1 MTPESGGGAAPS
13 AVVAD
18 VLTGANVDR
27 DRLPTLL
34 ALLEVGDR
42 QVRLGAATALCVLAE
57 EHPNTVA
64 YLTGRLLDR
73 IQSDDDLPAA
83 LALDYLAA
91 RHPETV
97 ERELDALLGAD
108 ESSYDVEQPTPM
120 RGSLGNRDI
129 GRTTLA
135 GAGVAPGPRR
145 VYTDEADADGDTEEE
160 AEDVPDE
167 LADETGRTIPQRPR
181 ANDAEWLS
189 LVEYESRFET
199 LTVLAPRDRRR
210 YSDTY
215 RTLGV
220 VDDEEYAV
228 ALRILRGG
236 DTRDTGYRSGLRNR
250 LSDWASV
257 GDEANVVTLYDW
269 HEDPRFWIASEYTD
283 QRLADRDRL
292 PPAEAAWHAERLAS
306 ALATLHER
314 GIVHAGIDPTAVAYY
329 GNVLREGDRQPP
341 LLDNV
346 GLLSVY
352 RQHADPSQ
360 FLDPRYAAPEYYER
374 RFGRIDHATDIYQL
388 GAVCYRLFTGQP
400 PYRGEFDVVREQV
413 LRGPPPVP
421 TDVADVPAELDAV
434 VGKAMATKKL
444 TRYETA
450 THLAQ
455 ELRALRDPQEDD
467 GG

>member
-1 MTPESGGGAAPS
+1 MTSESGGGGAPS
-13 AVVAD
+13 TVVAD
-18 VLTGANVDR
+18 VLTGTDVDR

-34 ALLEVGDR
+34 GLLEVGDR
-42 QVRLGAATALCVLAE
+42 QVRLGVATALCVLAE
-57 EHPNTVA
+57 EHPDTVA
-64 YLTGRLLDR
+64 YLTGRLADR
-73 IQSDDDLPAA
+73 IRSDDDLAA
-83 LALDYLAA
+83 GLALDYLAA
-91 RHPETV
+91 RHPDTV
-97 ERELDALLGAD
+97 ERELEALLGPE
-108 ESSYDVEQPTPM
+108 ESSHDVEKSNPT
-120 RGSLGNRDI
+120 RGGLGNRDL

-135 GAGVAPGPRR
+135 GGGPAPGPRR
-145 VYTDEADADGDTEEE
+145 VYTDEEGEDATDADATDDETDELTEES
-160 AEDVPDE
+160 
-167 LADETGRTIPQRPR
+167 GRTIGQRPR

-189 LVEYESRFET
+189 LVEYESRFDSF
-199 LTVLAPRDRRR
+199 TVLAPRDRRQ

-228 ALRILRGG
+228 ALRVLRGG
-236 DTRDTGYRSGLRNR
+236 DTGDTDFCSGLRAR

-257 GDEANVVTLYDW
+257 GDVDNVVTLYDW
-269 HEDPRFWIASEYTD
+269 AADPRFWMATEYTD
-283 QRLADRDRL
+283 LRLADRDRL

-306 ALATLHER
+306 ALSTLHER
-314 GIVHAGIDPTAVAYY
+314 GVVHAGIDPNAVAYY

-352 RQHADPSQ
+352 RRHADPSQ

-374 RFGRIDHATDIYQL
+374 RFGRIDHATDVYQL
-388 GAVCYRLFTGQP
+388 GAVCYRLFTGRP
-400 PYRGEFDVVREQV
+400 PYRGEFEAVRDEV
-413 LRGPPPVP
+413 LHGPPPAP
-421 TDVADVPAELDAV
+421 TAVADVPEELDAV
-434 VGKAMATKKL
+434 VAKAMARKKL

-455 ELRALRDPQEDD
+455 ELRALRDPEVDD